1 MKRKKPKATPEELL
15 GEGQRHTER
24 GDLAEAEACYR
35 KVLAADPDHPP
46 ALCLLGLTL
55 VDRENFTG
63 AIDVLERARAIAPEF
78 APVQLALGSAYSAAG
93 HDALA
98 VNAMES
104 ALRLED
110 TSPIPLERLAK
121 HHLRMG
127 RTREAIGFLRRALR
141 RDPSHAQAKYLLAG
155 LTGDKSPEVTA
166 RPPADLIAELFDAY
180 ATTFEEH
187 LTTGLQYDVPR
198 ALTSLVAACCA
209 PPDASWTVLDLG
221 CGTGLVGV
229 EVRPYA
235 RTLIGADISPRI
247 LARARQRG
255 IYDELHRE
263 DLLATLARVRDAD
276 LIVAADVFI
285 YVGVLEA
292 TFAACAAA
300 LRPGGLLAFSTERSD
315 TDDVVLLTTLRYA
328 HAPGYIARL
337 AAEHGFTVERV
348 EPSVL
353 RVEKEQ
359 PVHGELYV
367 LRRRESA

>member
-1 MKRKKPKATPEELL
+1 MKRKKDKATPEQLL
-15 GEGQRHTER
+15 ADGRQHAER
-24 GDLAEAEACYR
+24 GELAEAEACYR
-35 KVLAADPDHPP
+35 KAVAASPDFPP

-55 VDRENFTG
+55 IDRESFAA
-63 AIDVLERARAIAPEF
+63 AIDVLEHARQIAPEF

-93 HDALA
+93 HDDLA
-98 VNAMES
+98 VNAMEA

-127 RTREAIGFLRRALR
+127 RTREAIGFLRRVLR
-141 RDPSHAQAKYLLAG
+141 RDPAHPQAKYLLAG
-155 LTGDKSPEVTA
+155 LTGDKAPEVTA

-187 LTTGLQYDVPR
+187 LTTELQYGVPA
-198 ALTSLVAACCA
+198 ALVKLVAP
-209 PPDASWTVLDLG
+209 PPDARWTVVDLG

-229 EVRPYA
+229 EVKPFA
-235 RTLIGADISPRI
+235 RALIGSDLSPRI

-255 IYDELHRE
+255 IYDELHCE
-263 DLLATLARVRDAD
+263 DLLVTLARVRDAD

-292 TFAACAAA
+292 AFAACANA
-300 LRPGGLLAFSTERSD
+300 LRPGGALAFSTERSD
-315 TDDVVLLTTLRYA
+315 TEEVALLTTLRYA

-337 AAEHGFTVERV
+337 AAEHGFTIERA

-353 RVEKEQ
+353 RVEKES

-367 LRRRESA
+367 LRR